1 MASLSDYNK
10 TLEYTQLNC
19 NSSITTCRIKCGC
32 QYQLACRFNA
42 DTDTMAVEVLDANE
56 DDVNGDDD
64 ITKKLKNDQNIN
76 DNEDDGDNV

>member
-1 MASLSDYNK
+1 
-10 TLEYTQLNC
+10 
-19 NSSITTCRIKCGC
+19 
-32 QYQLACRFNA
+32 
-42 DTDTMAVEVLDANE
+42 MAVEVLDANE

>member
-1 MASLSDYNK
+1 MWLSIPM
-10 TLEYTQLNC
+10 
-19 NSSITTCRIKCGC
+19 SIPC
-32 QYQLACRFNA
+32 QCRFNA

-64 ITKKLKNDQNIN
+64 ITKKLKNDQNIS

>member
-1 MASLSDYNK
+1 M
-10 TLEYTQLNC
+10 
-19 NSSITTCRIKCGC
+19 SIPC
-32 QYQLACRFNA
+32 QCRFNA

-64 ITKKLKNDQNIN
+64 ITKKLKNDQNIS

>member
-1 MASLSDYNK
+1 MWLS
-10 TLEYTQLNC
+10 
-19 NSSITTCRIKCGC
+19 IPTC
-32 QYQLACRFNA
+32 QCRFNA